1 MIKIDNSKVQVV
13 SFSGGRTSAYMV
25 WLIESMRKSGE
36 WSAQVEYIFMDTGSE
51 HPKTYEFIKKCVEH
65 FGIELTCL
73 RGDFNQPVGVGHE
86 YKVIDVNEI
95 EHDMKNGPFA
105 QLMRKYGVPHVMSAF
120 CTTRMKEDTFRKYCE
135 EKYGKG
141 NYVTWLGIRYDE
153 PSRLVGSCEY
163 QKFKSAGLSDLYIA
177 RCFSD
182 AANGAYCEN
191 PVIKSLAYKKQSSGL
206 NYMAQITDFEKDD
219 VLDFWSGMPFDLEIQ
234 EHQGNCVFCIKK
246 SINKLALAA
255 RDEPELLSDWLGA
268 IDSASDRLNQPIEKT
283 TDGLFQETYTQH
295 IKKGIMY
302 RGSNSV
308 ESIIA
313 KFALHSRDEIYD
325 SIRSMKRKE
334 SGGCTESCEA
344 FANQLELL

>member
-36 WSAQVEYIFMDTGSE
+36 WTAPVEYIFMDTGAE
-51 HPKTYEFIKKCVEH
+51 HPKTYEFIKRCVEY
-65 FGIELTCL
+65 FGINLTCL
-73 RGDFNQPVGVGHE
+73 RGNFEQPVGVGHTYE
-86 YKVIDVNEI
+86 VIDVSEI
-95 EHDMKNGPFA
+95 KYDMQNGPFA
-105 QLMRKYGVPHVMSAF
+105 QLMRKYGAPTVMSAW
-120 CTTRMKEDTFRKYCE
+120 CTSRMKEETHDKYCND
-135 EKYGKG
+135 KYGKG
-141 NYVTWLGIRYDE
+141 NYSTWLGIRYDE
-153 PSRLVGSCEY
+153 QARLKIGN
-163 QKFKSAGLSDLYIA
+163 A
-177 RCFSD
+177 R
-182 AANGAYCEN
+182 G
-191 PVIKSLAYKKQSSGL
+191 IR
-206 NYMAQITDFEKDD
+206 YMAEITDFEKDD

-295 IKKGIMY
+295 IKKGVMY
-302 RGSNSV
+302 RGSNSM

-344 FANQLELL
+344 FVNQLELL

>member
-25 WLIESMRKSGE
+25 WLIESMRKAGE
-36 WSAQVEYIFMDTGSE
+36 WTAPVEYIFMDTGAE

-65 FGIELTCL
+65 FGINLTCL
-73 RGDFNQPVGVGHE
+73 RGNFNQPVGVGHA
-86 YKVIDVNEI
+86 YDVVDIGEI
-95 EHDMKNGPFA
+95 RHDMQSGPFA
-105 QLMRKYGVPHVMSAF
+105 QLMRKYGAPTVMSAW
-120 CTTRMKEDTFRKYCE
+120 CTSRMKEDTYDKYCNN
-135 EKYGKG
+135 KFGKD

-153 PSRLVGSCEY
+153 PARLVGAPAH
-163 QKFKSAGLSDLYIA
+163 QKFKAAGLSDIYIS
-177 RCFSD
+177 RCFAA

-191 PVIKSLAYKKQSSGL
+191 KVIEGIAKNKKSKGL
-206 NYMAQITDFEKDD
+206 NYMAAITEFEKDD
-219 VLDFWSGMPFDLEIQ
+219 VLDFWSEMPFDLEIQ

-255 RDEPELLSDWLGA
+255 RDEPELLADWLGA
-268 IDSASDRLNQPIEKT
+268 IDAASDRLNQPIEKT
-283 TDGLFQETYTQH
+283 TEGLFQEKYVQH

-302 RGSNSV
+302 RGSNSM

-313 KFALHSRDEIYD
+313 KFALHTRDEIHD

-344 FANQLELL
+344 FGDQLELL

>member
-36 WSAQVEYIFMDTGSE
+36 WAAPVEYIFMDTGAE

-73 RGDFNQPVGVGHE
+73 LGDFNQPVGVGHTYE
-86 YKVIDVNEI
+86 VIAVSEI
-95 EHDMKNGPFA
+95 KYDMQNGPFA
-105 QLMRKYGVPHVMSAF
+105 QLMRKYGAPHVMSAF
-120 CTTRMKEDTFRKYCE
+120 CTSRMKNDVFEKYCND
-135 EKYGKG
+135 KYGKG

-153 PSRLVGSCEY
+153 PARLKIGNSRG
-163 QKFKSAGLSDLYIA
+163 I
-177 RCFSD
+177 R
-182 AANGAYCEN
+182 
-191 PVIKSLAYKKQSSGL
+191 
-206 NYMAQITDFEKDD
+206 YMAEITDFEKDD
-219 VLDFWSGMPFDLEIQ
+219 ILDFWSCMPFDLEIQ

-255 RDEPELLSDWLGA
+255 RDEPQLLDDWLKA
-268 IDSASDRLNQPIEKT
+268 IDAGSDRLNQPIEKPT
-283 TDGLFQETYTQH
+283 EGLFQETYTQH
-295 IKKGIMY
+295 IKKGVMY
-302 RGSNSV
+302 RGSNSM

-313 KFALHSRDEIYD
+313 KFALHSREEIYD

-344 FANQLELL
+344 FAADQIDWVG